1 MNKYEYI
8 LKSLNFIKVGDSFML
23 EPNNNVIINRIIRAA
38 NTGFTKDAFVEYGE
52 VIVNLIIV
60 KILNNNPIG
69 LNIKIKYGDSNNS
82 EYTMPTEKFDEIF
95 LEVLRENRDKKLNSI
110 L

>member
-1 MNKYEYI
+1 MNKYEHI

-23 EPNNNVIINRIIRAA
+23 EPNNNVIINRIIRAV

-60 KILNNNPIG
+60 KILNNNPG

-82 EYTMPTEKFDEIF
+82 EYTISTEKFDEIF
-95 LEVLRENRDKKLNSI
+95 LEALRENRDKKLNSI